1 MKAKQ
6 RTIAQSVSLQGVGLH
21 TGADVRIT
29 IGPSE
34 NGAITFVRTD
44 LDGSPEIK
52 AQVQYVVDTS
62 RGTTIGQNGATV
74 STIEHVMAALYALG
88 IDNAEIAIDGPECPI
103 LDGSSKPILEAIAA
117 VGTREL
123 EADKEV
129 LQFTENFE
137 FSDEKSGAS
146 YLVVPA
152 ESTSYTVMIDY
163 RSRVLA
169 PQHAMLKELASF
181 ENEIAPSRTFCFLHE
196 LEYLLEKNLIKGGNL
211 DNAVVFVEEV
221 LDESHQKRLATLFN
235 QTDVAVTQ
243 AGVLNNTNLRFI
255 NEPAR
260 HKLLDMIGDLAL
272 LGAEIQ
278 GHIIATKPGHGGN
291 AAFGKALSS
300 LLKESRKPQAPRI
313 DLNSEPLFDI
323 NGIMRKLPHR
333 PPFLFIDKI
342 FELSDTHVVGVK
354 NVTMNEEFF
363 QGHFPGAPVMP
374 GVLQIEA
381 MAQVGGILVLSTVPD
396 PENYL
401 TYFLKMDNVKFRK
414 MVGPGDTIIFRLDLL
429 SPIRRGLCHMQGYAY
444 VKNELVMEAE
454 MMAQIS
460 KRPNA

>member
-123 EADKEV
+123 EAEKEV

-137 FSDEKSGAS
+137 FTDEKSGAS

-152 ESTSYTVMIDY
+152 ECTSYTVMIDY

-169 PQHAMLKELASF
+169 PATCYAK
-181 ENEIAPSRTFCFLHE
+181 R
-196 LEYLLEKNLIKGGNL
+196 
-211 DNAVVFVEEV
+211 AVF
-221 LDESHQKRLATLFN
+221 
-235 QTDVAVTQ
+235 
-243 AGVLNNTNLRFI
+243 
-255 NEPAR
+255 
-260 HKLLDMIGDLAL
+260 
-272 LGAEIQ
+272 
-278 GHIIATKPGHGGN
+278 
-291 AAFGKALSS
+291 
-300 LLKESRKPQAPRI
+300 
-313 DLNSEPLFDI
+313 
-323 NGIMRKLPHR
+323 
-333 PPFLFIDKI
+333 
-342 FELSDTHVVGVK
+342 
-354 NVTMNEEFF
+354 
-363 QGHFPGAPVMP
+363 
-374 GVLQIEA
+374 
-381 MAQVGGILVLSTVPD
+381 
-396 PENYL
+396 
-401 TYFLKMDNVKFRK
+401 FRK
-414 MVGPGDTIIFRLDLL
+414 
-429 SPIRRGLCHMQGYAY
+429 
-444 VKNELVMEAE
+444 
-454 MMAQIS
+454 
-460 KRPNA
+460 